1 MINSTHKRYINY
13 NSDFLSLTFDRET
26 SKLAFLGVESSGRDR
41 DKHATFNLLL
51 LGKGAV
57 SGGFSK
63 QSKIATSVSKDTIEF
78 SDGKNAKSSIK
89 IYNEKECKQT
99 IGDK

>member
-1 MINSTHKRYINY
+1 MINSLHKRYVNY
-13 NSDFLSLTFDRET
+13 NSDFLSLTFDRNT

-51 LGKGAV
+51 VGKGAV

-63 QSKIATSVSKDTIEF
+63 FSKVETSVSDDTIKFTENIIDF
-78 SDGKNAKSSIK
+78 WR
-89 IYNEKECKQT
+89 QFL
-99 IGDK
+99 